1 MNVFSVNIL
10 GKGNFPRIQ
19 YVVRELHRSN
29 VWGNL
34 TSGEG
39 ETLKNFE
46 VRKLW
51 QYGSTE
57 QQDV

>member
-1 MNVFSVNIL
+1 MNFFSVNIL

-39 ETLKNFE
+39 ET
-46 VRKLW
+46 
-51 QYGSTE
+51 
-57 QQDV
+57 